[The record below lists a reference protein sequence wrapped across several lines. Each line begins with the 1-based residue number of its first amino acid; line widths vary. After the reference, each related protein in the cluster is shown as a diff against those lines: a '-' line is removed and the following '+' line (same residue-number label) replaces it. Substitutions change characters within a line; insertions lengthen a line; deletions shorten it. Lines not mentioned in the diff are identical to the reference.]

1 MRGSIPPPGNRG
13 GPGRPA
19 AAPAGPPAPPADD
32 TGCHILH
39 VDMDAF
45 YASVELR
52 DRPELRG
59 RPVIVAHAAGR
70 SVVLSATYEARV
82 YGVRSAMPIGRA
94 RGLCPQAVI
103 IPPRHGLYG
112 AVSKQVMAIFQTVTP
127 EIEPLS
133 LDEAFLDVS
142 GALRRLGRPAEIGEL
157 IRQQVAQQQDITCS
171 VGIAV
176 NKFVAKLASVHCK
189 PDGLLVVPAGGVLA
203 FLHPLPVSALWG
215 VGEQTGKAL
224 ARLSLRTV
232 GDLAATPVG
241 VLEAAVGKAAAAHLS
256 ALAVG
261 RDPRR
266 VESSVQEKSIGAE
279 ETFADDIGD
288 PALIRRELLRLS
300 GRTAH
305 ALRAGGY
312 AARTITVKLRLSD
325 FTTITRSRTLPDPTD
340 LANEIYATARALHEG
355 SGLSRRARLRLVGVR
370 ATGLVPAASAVTQ
383 LTLGERPQSWRE
395 AERAVDRIASRFGT
409 GAVRPA
415 ALVDGEQDKRGDPPA
430 RRQP

>member
-1 MRGSIPPPGNRG
+1 MIR
-13 GPGRPA
+13 A
-19 AAPAGPPAPPADD
+19 Q
-32 TGCHILH
+32 
-39 VDMDAF
+39 V
-45 YASVELR
+45 VE
-52 DRPELRG
+52 
-59 RPVIVAHAAGR
+59 
-70 SVVLSATYEARV
+70 
-82 YGVRSAMPIGRA
+82 
-94 RGLCPQAVI
+94 
-103 IPPRHGLYG
+103 
-112 AVSKQVMAIFQTVTP
+112 
-127 EIEPLS
+127 
-133 LDEAFLDVS
+133 
-142 GALRRLGRPAEIGEL
+142 
-157 IRQQVAQQQDITCS
+157 QQGISCS

-189 PDGLLVVPAGGVLA
+189 PDGLLVIPAGGVLQ

-215 VGEQTGKAL
+215 VGDRTGQAL
-224 ARLSLRTV
+224 ARLGLRTV
-232 GDLAATPVG
+232 GDIASTPVG
-241 VLEAAVGKAAAAHLS
+241 VLEAGLGKAVAAHLS
-256 ALAVG
+256 ALAAG
-261 RDPRR
+261 RDDRR
-266 VESSVQEKSIGAE
+266 VQAGVQEKSIGAE

-340 LANEIYATARALHEG
+340 LANEIYATACALHEG

-415 ALVDGEQDKRGDPPA
+415 ALVEGEQDKRGDPPA